1 MQRFKRSIILTC
13 VLPSLTLFLFACS
26 SASPAFTSPQEA
38 IENIQNLAGFPES
51 TLSYIETTHMANSPN
66 GDLQIDLYQDQ
77 EGRKYYVEP
86 STNTVVEIDARN
98 LLDSPA
104 DAQPGPAYDQT
115 ELVRKANEFVRA
127 AIPEFSSL
135 QADLSYEMGN
145 KGDNYFFDWRMPIT
159 QGSFMPPF
167 IQVGITTHGDI
178 FAFYNTVTLP

>member
-1 MQRFKRSIILTC
+1 MEGTMQRFKRSIILTC
-13 VLPSLTLFLFACS
+13 VLPSLTTCLLACS

-51 TLSYIETTHMANSPN
+51 TLSYIETTRMSNSPK
-66 GDLQIDLYQDQ
+66 GDLQVALYQDQ

-115 ELVRKANEFVRA
+115 ELGSKANEFVR
-127 AIPEFSSL
+127 
-135 QADLSYEMGN
+135 G
-145 KGDNYFFDWRMPIT
+145 
-159 QGSFMPPF
+159 
-167 IQVGITTHGDI
+167 
-178 FAFYNTVTLP
+178 